1 MQLFSEAFQFLPIL
15 ILPEGEAISG
25 AAGNERSRH
34 RRDHGVTQP
43 FVVVRDGLICW
54 MQRKAETLAVET
66 IPSTSI
72 PSEQIFPSKCVLG
85 LPFGP

>member
-1 MQLFSEAFQFLPIL
+1 
-15 ILPEGEAISG
+15 
-25 AAGNERSRH
+25 
-34 RRDHGVTQP
+34 VTQP

-54 MQRKAETLAVET
+54 MQRKAETLAEET

-72 PSEQIFPSKCVLG
+72 PSEQIFPSKCVLD